1 MAKKSGRIF
10 FLDELRGLALIGM
23 IVYHTAYDLRYIFG
37 LHFNFDSAG
46 WNAFQLWICCTFII
60 IAGISCRLSK
70 NSLKHGVVVL

>member
-37 LHFNFDSAG
+37 LLFIFDSAG
-46 WNAFQLWICCTFII
+46 CFD
-60 IAGISCRLSK
+60 S
-70 NSLKHGVVVL
+70 